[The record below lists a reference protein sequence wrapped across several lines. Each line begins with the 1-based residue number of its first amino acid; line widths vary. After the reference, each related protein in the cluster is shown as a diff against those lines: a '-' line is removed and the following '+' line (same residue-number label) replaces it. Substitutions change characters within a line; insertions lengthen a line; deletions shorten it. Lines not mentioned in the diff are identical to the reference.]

1 MKRVKASMK
10 EQLKR
15 KASMLEKYHFLKK
28 KADTVVDIGLKNTY
42 RGDAEILRY
51 EMDRITCYINKC
63 THVLSKPEGP
73 NREEL
78 DKLYN
83 FKYWR
88 D

>member
-15 KASMLEKYHFLKK
+15 KDAIYERYSYLKK
-28 KADTVVDIGLKNTY
+28 KADTVTDIGLKNTY
-42 RGDAEILRY
+42 REDAEILRY

-73 NREEL
+73 SREEL
-78 DKLYN
+78 GKLYN